1 MTVAAVTSAVI
12 KRNAATATGAFVQC
26 PTNDA
31 CAIDATKDDQKI
43 LIQIT
48 NNATT
53 AATHTAVIDAGN
65 GLQGMADLEIPIE
78 GETTVVTVVES
89 GAYKQMSGDN
99 KGKILIRDKS
109 SANTDA
115 LQVAAVVLP

>member
-12 KRNAATATGAFVQC
+12 TRNAATATGVAVQC

-48 NNATT
+48 NSITN
-53 AATHTAVIDAGN
+53 ATHTAVISACD
-65 GLQGMADLEIPIE
+65 GLQGVKDLEIPIGAE
-78 GETTVVTVVES
+78 ETVVTVVES
-89 GAYKQMSGDN
+89 GAHKQMSGDN
-99 KGKILIRDKS
+99 KGKIFIRDKS
-109 SANTDA
+109 TTNTDA
-115 LQVAAVVLP
+115 IQVAAIVLP

>member
-48 NNATT
+48 NSSTT
-53 AATHTAVIDAGN
+53 ATHTAVIVKGN
-65 GLQGMADLEIPIE
+65 GLQGVKDLEIPIAHE
-78 GETTVVTVVES
+78 ATVVTVVES
-89 GAYKQMSGDN
+89 GAFKQMSGDN
-99 KGKILIRDKS
+99 KGKILVRDKS
-109 SANTDA
+109 TTNTDVI
-115 LQVAAVVLP
+115 QVAAVVLP